1 MSNKNILMNL
11 EKYFELIFHI
21 TCFVVFDPQN
31 VLPTIVGNILALLLF
46 AFIVYKRCGVESE
59 TIIVLFVTLHYY
71 KCAIVAA
78 SLLYIYREYVKKSNI
93 ALKLFAQNSFD
104 LPQLNMQQ
112 NSAFQIPKFTDN
124 NDSSSDEVPQLVE
137 SHNIKDISPQLL
149 IRNITST
156 LFTNMD
162 SDVADG
168 ISEMFQKVGNNMQN
182 NTRELKDKDT

>member
-31 VLPTIVGNILALLLF
+31 VLPTIVGNMLTLMLF
-46 AFIVYKRCGVESE
+46 AFIVYKRCLVESE

-112 NSAFQIPKFTDN
+112 NSAFQIPKSTDN

-137 SHNIKDISPQLL
+137 SHNIKDISTQF

-156 LFTNMD
+156 LVPNMD

-168 ISEMFQKVGNNMQN
+168 IIEIFQRVGNNMQN